1 MDAAHLVISGRVQGV
16 WYRASAR
23 EAAMR
28 IGVTGWVRNLPN
40 GDVEAFAEGDR
51 DDLERF
57 IEWCRQGPPHAR
69 VERVDVRRTE
79 PERHAAFQ
87 IR

>member
-1 MDAAHLVISGRVQGV
+1 MVAAHLVISGRVQGV

-23 EAAMR
+23 EAALR
-28 IGVTGWVRNLPN
+28 FGVTGWVRNLPN
-40 GDVEAFAEGDR
+40 GDVEAFAEGNR
-51 DDLERF
+51 DDVERF
-57 IEWCRQGPPHAR
+57 IDWCRQGPPHAR
-69 VERVDVRRTE
+69 VDRVDVKWME